1 MVTSASRAALE
12 EARDAGAVEAL
23 THLTRASPSADAK
36 DAAVEALRN
45 FSAPPV
51 RGVTPRAWVVQSHY
65 SSGFFLYIYSLES
78 SSKPGV

>member
-51 RGVTPRAWVVQSHY
+51 RGVTPRVGGPIALLVW
-65 SSGFFLYIYSLES
+65 FFFFIIP
-78 SSKPGV
+78 PGVFQRRG